1 MSQSAV
7 FWGSLRVR
15 YVRVDN
21 VSVVECLRERTG
33 RISLRIY
40 KKQPY
45 YCIKRANQQTGNCVS
60 TWKDRHAVAVAPAQA
75 KRARCSAFVSACACV
90 DKTSTF

>member
-15 YVRVDN
+15 YVRVEN
-21 VSVVECLRERTG
+21 VFVVERLRERTV

-40 KKQPY
+40 KRQPY
-45 YCIKRANQQTGNCVS
+45 YRIKRANQQTAS
-60 TWKDRHAVAVAPAQA
+60 
-75 KRARCSAFVSACACV
+75 
-90 DKTSTF
+90 